1 MLVCL
6 AITQWSRTS
15 TKNLRGTETCDTILE
30 SPGHADCKNISGQF
44 KHCRRRTKIRFLS
57 GKNPDFRRIRIFGF
71 ETGLYRQAI
80 EFCVEKW

>member
-1 MLVCL
+1 M
-6 AITQWSRTS
+6 
-15 TKNLRGTETCDTILE
+15 KNLRVTGTCATILE

-44 KHCRRRTKIRFLS
+44 KRYHPRTKIRFLS
-57 GKNPDFRRIRIFGF
+57 GKNPDIRWFRIFGF